1 MKVSFWCCQHSTVQR
16 DSPQKE
22 RTMSHSEKKTTE
34 ESTSGQTNAGNYL
47 PNKSN
52 SAFTSRW
59 FPFTFGSSR
68 TTSGALEVPPP
79 PSSPSLSDDMDEIMK
94 SVVSEAL
101 GDKVLTEI
109 PNRDDSKASLQQ
121 FQARSPDNI
130 DKGNSSLR
138 CLVETPHPQLESLY
152 IDGKKVTII
161 SDELQVFVIDLLSK
175 ESCDR

>member
-1 MKVSFWCCQHSTVQR
+1 
-16 DSPQKE
+16 
-22 RTMSHSEKKTTE
+22 MSHSAKKTTE

-52 SAFTSRW
+52 SAFTSSRW
-59 FPFTFGSSR
+59 FPFNFGSSR
-68 TTSGALEVPPP
+68 NQTTSGALEVPPP
-79 PSSPSLSDDMDEIMK
+79 PSSPSASLSDDMNEIMK

-109 PNRDDSKASLQQ
+109 PNLQL

-161 SDELQVFVIDLLSK
+161 SEELKVFVIDLLSK

>member
-1 MKVSFWCCQHSTVQR
+1 
-16 DSPQKE
+16 
-22 RTMSHSEKKTTE
+22 MSHSAKKTTE

-52 SAFTSRW
+52 SAFSSRW
-59 FPFTFGSSR
+59 FPFNFGSSR

-79 PSSPSLSDDMDEIMK
+79 PSSPSPSLSDDMDEIMK

-109 PNRDDSKASLQQ
+109 PNRDDSKASLQL

-161 SDELQVFVIDLLSK
+161 SEELKVFVIDLLSK